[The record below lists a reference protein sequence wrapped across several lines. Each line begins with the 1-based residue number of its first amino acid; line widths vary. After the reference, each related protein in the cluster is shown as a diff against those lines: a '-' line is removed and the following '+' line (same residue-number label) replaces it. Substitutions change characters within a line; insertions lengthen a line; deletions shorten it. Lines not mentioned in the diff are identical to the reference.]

1 MDEETNEQPRGSN
14 ALALA
19 IGLLFLVAVNAGLAM
34 LFYNAEQG
42 FQWFVTFFAL
52 TTGVLLLFAVLLNLA
67 AKRVLR
73 KKVNSVLSNPN
84 SQSESTEQS

>member
-1 MDEETNEQPRGSN
+1 MSEESNEQSQGSS

-52 TTGVLLLFAVLLNLA
+52 SSGVLLLFAVMLNLA
-67 AKRVLR
+67 AKRMLR
-73 KKVNSVLSNPN
+73 KKVNSVLSDPAYDQ
-84 SQSESTEQS
+84 QSSEED